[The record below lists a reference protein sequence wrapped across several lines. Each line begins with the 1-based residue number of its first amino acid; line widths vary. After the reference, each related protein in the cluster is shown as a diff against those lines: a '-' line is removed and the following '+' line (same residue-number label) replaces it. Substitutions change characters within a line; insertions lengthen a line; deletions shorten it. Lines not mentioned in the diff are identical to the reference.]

1 GAGGR
6 RVGRSLV
13 PGARCRGRVAG
24 GRSGRMDAARAR
36 GGHGSRAGPGAREH
50 VASPTVPDGCGG
62 RRGRRGPGDVPVL
75 ASEPQEVRIAVASGP
90 NLNLLGRREPEV
102 YGSTTLEQIEERLR
116 QTAAERGAELE
127 FFQSNAEG
135 ALIDYIQAAAERVDA
150 ILVNAG
156 GLTHTSVALRDA
168 LLGVA
173 RPFVEVHLS
182 NPAAREPFRHVSL
195 LADRALGVVVGFG
208 AESYVLGLQ
217 GL

>member
-1 GAGGR
+1 
-6 RVGRSLV
+6 
-13 PGARCRGRVAG
+13 
-24 GRSGRMDAARAR
+24 M
-36 GGHGSRAGPGAREH
+36 
-50 VASPTVPDGCGG
+50 
-62 RRGRRGPGDVPVL
+62 
-75 ASEPQEVRIAVASGP
+75 RIAVVSGP

-102 YGSTTLEQIEERLR
+102 YGSTTLEQIKERLR

-150 ILVNAG
+150 YLVNAG

-217 GL
+217 GLIARLSGDRPGRGN

>member
-1 GAGGR
+1 
-6 RVGRSLV
+6 
-13 PGARCRGRVAG
+13 
-24 GRSGRMDAARAR
+24 
-36 GGHGSRAGPGAREH
+36 
-50 VASPTVPDGCGG
+50 
-62 RRGRRGPGDVPVL
+62 
-75 ASEPQEVRIAVASGP
+75 VRIAVVSGP

-217 GL
+217 GLIARLSGDRPGRGN